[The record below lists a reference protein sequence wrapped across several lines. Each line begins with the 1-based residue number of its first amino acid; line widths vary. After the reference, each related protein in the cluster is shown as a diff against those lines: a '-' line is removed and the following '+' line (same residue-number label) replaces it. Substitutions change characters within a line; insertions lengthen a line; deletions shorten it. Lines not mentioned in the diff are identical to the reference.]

1 MDVEKEVVEEDK
13 QVQSEAKHVDM
24 ETERAEKETEPTE
37 KEAEPTDK
45 DMAVGTNVR
54 EEDSQRTNAGIEMNS
69 SSGLQTP

>member
-1 MDVEKEVVEEDK
+1 
-13 QVQSEAKHVDM
+13 M
-24 ETERAEKETEPTE
+24 ETERAEKEAEPTK
-37 KEAEPTDK
+37 KEAEPTDKEAEPTK